1 MPIIP
6 MPIFIPDGWSKDF
19 IIPDPVSY
27 LMFGGLIAAVIGIV
41 CLLIA
46 ASMEIVFDKD
56 LDLLFRVA
64 TIFAVAG
71 VSITLIGLILALIT
85 GQVVEG

>member
-1 MPIIP
+1 MRMIP
-6 MPIFIPDGWSKDF
+6 MPIFIPDGGSKDV

-85 GQVVEG
+85 GQVVDG

>member
-1 MPIIP
+1 MSIIP
-6 MPIFIPDGWSKDF
+6 MPIFIPDDGSKDV

-41 CLLIA
+41 WLLIA
-46 ASMEIVFDKD
+46 AYMEIVFNKD

-64 TIFAVAG
+64 TILAVAG

-85 GQVVEG
+85 GQVVDG

>member
-6 MPIFIPDGWSKDF
+6 IPIIVPDDGSKDY
-19 IIPDPVSY
+19 IVPDPVGY

-41 CLLIA
+41 CILIA
-46 ASMEIVFDKD
+46 VSMEIVFDKN

-64 TIFAVAG
+64 MIFIVAG
-71 VSITLIGLILALIT
+71 VSIALIGIILALIT
-85 GQVVEG
+85 GETVEG